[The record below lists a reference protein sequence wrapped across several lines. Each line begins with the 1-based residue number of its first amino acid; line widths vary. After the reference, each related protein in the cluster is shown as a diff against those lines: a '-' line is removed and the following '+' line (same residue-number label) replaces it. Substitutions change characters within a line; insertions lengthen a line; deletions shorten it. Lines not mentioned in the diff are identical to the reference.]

1 MRSGDRGSA
10 SDLDLFRFWADN
22 LAKHGP
28 FGFYDRD
35 FFADYTPGYL
45 YALWLVGVVGQL
57 SAASAT

>member
-1 MRSGDRGSA
+1 MAYGFDALRGSGFG
-10 SDLDLFRFWADN
+10 SDLDLFRFWADD

-45 YALWLVGVVGQL
+45 YALWR
-57 SAASAT
+57 SASSAS